1 MRKATAEAS
10 ANIAFIKYW
19 GNRDPRL
26 NVPYNNSISMNLATT
41 RTRTTVAFDA
51 AYTEDTLVIGGRP
64 MGGATLERV
73 SRHLDRVR
81 ALAGTAMRARVVSES
96 NFPMDA
102 GIASSAAGFAALTL
116 AAVEALGLKL
126 GERELSRL
134 ARLGSGSAARS
145 IPTGYAEL
153 KTDGTDAGSFAYTLY
168 PPEHWDLRDIIVV
181 VSREPKP
188 LPSRQGHAAA
198 ETSPYFSARL
208 SELPERLKAVRH
220 ALRTRDIQ
228 ALGEAIEA
236 DAISLHVVAMT
247 SRPPIF
253 YWKPA
258 TVRLIHA
265 VQEWRTAGIPVYF
278 TLDAG
283 PTVHL
288 ICEAECQEAVL
299 QHLEEIGEVE
309 EVLISGPGEGA
320 HLSEAHLF

>member
-1 MRKATAEAS
+1 MHKATAEAS
-10 ANIAFIKYW
+10 ANIAFVKYW

-26 NVPYNNSISMNLATT
+26 NVPYNNSISMNLAAT

-51 AYTEDTLVIGGRP
+51 AYTADSLVIDGQPRA
-64 MGGATLERV
+64 GAALERV

-81 ALAGTAMRARVVSES
+81 ALAGTELRARVVSES

-116 AAVEALGLKL
+116 AAVAALGLEL

-145 IPTGYAEL
+145 VPTGYVEL
-153 KTDGTDAGSFAYTLY
+153 RTDGTDAGSFAYTLY

-188 LPSRQGHAAA
+188 LPSSRGHAAA
-198 ETSPYFSARL
+198 ETSPYFPARL
-208 SELPERLKAVRH
+208 SELPERLKTVRH

-228 ALGEAIEA
+228 TLGEAIEA
-236 DAISLHVVAMT
+236 DAISLHIVAMS

-258 TVRLIHA
+258 TLQLILA
-265 VQEWRTAGIPVYF
+265 VQKWRAAGIPVYF

-288 ICEAECQEAVL
+288 ICEAEHQEAVL
-299 QHLEEIGEVE
+299 QRLNEIDGVL
-309 EVLISGPGEGA
+309 EVLVSGPGEGA
-320 HLSEAHLF
+320 RLSETHLF